1 MTSAQAIEDIMA
13 HLGAILMQAS
23 ATDDAI
29 ILEHVRDAH
38 DIARVEYRR
47 QRDCDAE
54 QEAALQSTEAEN
66 G

>member
-29 ILEHVRDAH
+29 ILEHVRAAH
-38 DIARVEYRR
+38 KIARDEYQTNAINSHKHLGVR
-47 QRDCDAE
+47 
-54 QEAALQSTEAEN
+54 S
-66 G
+66 